1 MDNKEKNIKQRFKDI
16 SAEVKPKSHLLRNCI
31 RAFLVGGIICDIGQF
46 FNNYF
51 TRIGMTKDEVS
62 ILVSIVMV
70 FLGALLTGMGFYN
83 KLAAYAGAGSLVPIT
98 GFANSIVSPAIE
110 FKKEGFIFGVG
121 AKMFVIA
128 GPVLVYGIGSSVI
141 VGIIYYIV
149 SR

>member
-1 MDNKEKNIKQRFKDI
+1 MDNKEDNIKQRFKDI

-51 TRIGMTKDEVS
+51 TRIGMAKDEVS

>member
-1 MDNKEKNIKQRFKDI
+1 MDNKEDIMKQRFKDI
-16 SAEVKPKSHLLRNCI
+16 STEVKPKSHLLRNCI
-31 RAFLVGGIICDIGQF
+31 RAFFVGGILCDIGQF
-46 FNNYF
+46 FSSYF
-51 TRIGMTKDEVS
+51 TRIGMAKDDVS

-70 FLGALLTGMGFYN
+70 FLGALLTGIGFYN
-83 KLAAYAGAGSLVPIT
+83 KLAAYGGAGSLVPIT
-98 GFANSIVSPAIE
+98 GFANSIVSPAME